1 MTRPRIMVA
10 ASFLGLA
17 AALGGTA
24 AAASFATAGQP
35 GMQNQ
40 SIHSLA
46 GMVDEA
52 APAMQQDAAPAMQ
65 QDAAPAMQQDAAP
78 AMQQDAAPAMQQDA
92 RPAMQ
97 QD

>member
-1 MTRPRIMVA
+1 MPKITRPRIMVA

-17 AALGGTA
+17 TALGGTA
-24 AAASFATAGQP
+24 AAASATAGQP
-35 GMQNQ
+35 GTQNQ

-52 APAMQQDAAPAMQ
+52 T
-65 QDAAPAMQQDAAP
+65 P

-97 QD
+97 QA

>member
-1 MTRPRIMVA
+1 MPKITRPRIMVA

-24 AAASFATAGQP
+24 AAASATAGQP

-52 APAMQQDAAPAMQ
+52 T
-65 QDAAPAMQQDAAP
+65 P

-97 QD
+97 QA

>member
-24 AAASFATAGQP
+24 AAASATAGQP

-52 APAMQQDAAPAMQ
+52 T
-65 QDAAPAMQQDAAP
+65 P

-97 QD
+97 QA

>member
-1 MTRPRIMVA
+1 MPKITRPRIMVA

-17 AALGGTA
+17 TALGGTA
-24 AAASFATAGQP
+24 AAASATAGQP

-52 APAMQQDAAPAMQ
+52 TPAMQH
-65 QDAAPAMQQDAAP
+65 
-78 AMQQDAAPAMQQDA
+78 DAAPAMQQDA

-97 QD
+97 QA

>member
-1 MTRPRIMVA
+1 MPKMTRPRIMVA

-52 APAMQQDAAPAMQ
+52 APV
-65 QDAAPAMQQDAAP
+65 MQQDAAP

>member
-1 MTRPRIMVA
+1 MPKITRPRIMVA

-17 AALGGTA
+17 TALGGTA
-24 AAASFATAGQP
+24 AAASATAGQP
-35 GMQNQ
+35 GTQNQ

-52 APAMQQDAAPAMQ
+52 TPAMQH
-65 QDAAPAMQQDAAP
+65 
-78 AMQQDAAPAMQQDA
+78 DAAPAMQQDA

-97 QD
+97 QA